1 MKRYSIFSI
10 LRNSISYQA
19 DWQLVW
25 RYPEPKPEY
34 DVIIIGGGGHGL
46 GAAYYLAKDHGIT
59 NVAVLEMGWIG
70 SGNSGRN
77 TMTIRSNFI
86 RDVSVPFHD
95 YSIELY
101 KGLSNAL
108 NYNIMFSQRGMIS
121 FIQSAADTHEAM
133 RYANT
138 MQIYGADYKV
148 LNLEEVK
155 RIVPILENQPNARLP
170 VFGGVYQPRAAMA
183 RRDAVVWGY
192 ARMAD
197 AHGVDIIQNCAVTGI
212 NRDGGRVTGVETT
225 RGPIRARKIGM
236 AVAGHGSVVA
246 AMAGLRLPIIT
257 QTLQAWVSTPVKPIL
272 NTIVGGGAYGAW
284 LMQSDKGE
292 LVIVGAEDTYRS
304 YAQRGTLPI
313 QESANAAMLE
323 FFPIFKRMKLLRQ
336 WGGRLEVTHDNTPI
350 ISKTPVEGFTI
361 DIAGYGGFKST
372 PIAAKTHAHLI
383 ATGAP
388 HELTRG
394 LGLDRFEKGQ
404 LVLEGGIGA
413 RW

>member
-10 LRNSISYQA
+10 LRNSMSYQE

-34 DVIIIGGGGHGL
+34 NVIIIGGGGHGL

-101 KGLSNAL
+101 KGLSKAL

-121 FIQSAADTHEAM
+121 FIQSAEDTHEAL

-183 RRDAVVWGY
+183 RHDAVVWGY

-236 AVAGHGSVVA
+236 AVAGHGSVVS

-394 LGLDRFEKGQ
+394 LGLDRFEKGK

>member
-10 LRNSISYQA
+10 LRNSMSYQV

-34 DVIIIGGGGHGL
+34 NVIIIGGGGHGL

-101 KGLSNAL
+101 KGLSKAL

-121 FIQSAADTHEAM
+121 FIQSAEDTHEAL

-183 RRDAVVWGY
+183 RHDAVVWGY

-236 AVAGHGSVVA
+236 AVAGHGSVVS

-394 LGLDRFEKGQ
+394 LGLDRFEKGK